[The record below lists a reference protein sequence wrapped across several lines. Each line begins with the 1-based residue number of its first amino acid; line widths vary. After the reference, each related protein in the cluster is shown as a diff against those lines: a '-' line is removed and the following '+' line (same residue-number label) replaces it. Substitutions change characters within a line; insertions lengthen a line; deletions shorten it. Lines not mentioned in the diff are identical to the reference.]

1 MIEDKIYAAFIDKLF
16 KYDLDNKS
24 KIEIERIISDIFYK
38 LYNITYDGYLM
49 ISYNLF
55 IEDNLNI
62 KFNFKIFPE
71 KQTHTLFIN
80 YKNVIRLKKIDKLL
94 F

>member
-1 MIEDKIYAAFIDKLF
+1 MIEDKIYAEFIDKLF

-24 KIEIERIISDIFYK
+24 KIEIDRIISEIFYK
-38 LYNITYDGYLM
+38 LYNMSYDGYTM
-49 ISYNLF
+49 TSYNLV

-62 KFNFKIFPE
+62 KFNFKIYPE
-71 KQTHTLFIN
+71 KQTHTLLIN